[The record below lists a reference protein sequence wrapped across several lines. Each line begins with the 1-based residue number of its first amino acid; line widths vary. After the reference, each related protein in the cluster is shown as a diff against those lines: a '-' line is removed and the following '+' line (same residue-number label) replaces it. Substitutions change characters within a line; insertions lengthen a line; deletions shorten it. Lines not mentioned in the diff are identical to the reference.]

1 MFCYGNWTIRV
12 SGPVLPLKLCN
23 IGKVRRKVTQIVVMI
38 VRGVIMAIASMKD
51 LVLAM
56 FQIVD
61 NALQYLKK
69 RLMTATKGNGT
80 AGYH

>member
-1 MFCYGNWTIRV
+1 
-12 SGPVLPLKLCN
+12 
-23 IGKVRRKVTQIVVMI
+23 
-38 VRGVIMAIASMKD
+38 MAIASMKD